1 MSHLTEINC
10 STVLEEIKKEKLK
23 QLQRQN
29 DSKHFNFNKKLYSDS
44 FNFETVDHVKHERFR
59 PFNVP
64 DRSPFLTDFV
74 DVFDRLFPI

>member
-29 DSKHFNFNKKLYSDS
+29 DSKYFNVNKKLYSDS
-44 FNFETVDHVKHERFR
+44 FNLSM
-59 PFNVP
+59 NVT

-74 DVFDRLFPI
+74 DILTVYE